1 MELINFQCPQVMPFL
16 YMLYSHNKGVR
27 LAHAT
32 YLILHKRD
40 ISNISTLIHR
50 GMRLEPIV
58 TLEYM
63 YFCIDHYR
71 SAIVSASDG
80 GAEEISVRINRAK
93 ESQEECK
100 KNIKL
105 FWNNILTEYDL
116 GSLGNVVMNIVKHE
130 LIAERIYKK
139 V

>member
-1 MELINFQCPQVMPFL
+1 
-16 YMLYSHNKGVR
+16 
-27 LAHAT
+27 
-32 YLILHKRD
+32 
-40 ISNISTLIHR
+40 
-50 GMRLEPIV
+50 MRLEPIV

-63 YFCIDHYR
+63 YFCIDQYR
-71 SAIVSASDG
+71 AAIVTASDG
-80 GAEEISVRINRAK
+80 GAEEISVRIRRAK
-93 ESQEECK
+93 ASQEVCK

-105 FWNNILTEYDL
+105 FWNNILTEFDL